1 MFNFG
6 DLSMR
11 IVVALGG
18 NALLRKGQKGTYEE
32 QFNNALRTAKFLADI
47 VERGYDLIITH
58 GNGPQAGAIAVQND
72 AARDLIPPMPLD
84 VINAETQALIG
95 YMLQQSLRNEFIRR
109 GIHREVIAL
118 VTQVVVRKDDPA
130 FQNPTKFIGPYY
142 TEEEAK
148 RLMREKGW
156 VMKRDPRGGWRR
168 VVPSPEPIDIVE
180 KETIVRLL
188 GQGVIPIT
196 VGGGGI
202 PVIYENGQYR
212 GVEAVIDKDLAS
224 SLLARLIKADML
236 VILTDVD
243 YVYLNFED
251 KTRRQPLK
259 EVKLDEIKRYYEEGH
274 FPLGSMGPKVLGAIK
289 FLEAGGKIAVIGHLE
304 RALDVIEGKAG
315 TKIIR

>member
-1 MFNFG
+1 MFNVG

-32 QFNNALRTAKFLADI
+32 QFSNALRTAKFLADI
-47 VERGYDLIITH
+47 IERGYDLIITH

-72 AARDLIPPMPLD
+72 AAKDLIPPMPLD

-156 VMKRDPRGGWRR
+156 IMKRDPRGGWRR

-180 KETIVRLL
+180 KETIIRLL

-224 SLLARLIKADML
+224 SLLARIIKADML

-251 KTRRQPLK
+251 ETRRQPLK

-274 FPLGSMGPKVLGAIK
+274 FPPGSMGPKVLGAIK

-304 RALDVIEGKAG
+304 RALDVIEGKTG
-315 TKIIR
+315 TKITR

>member
-1 MFNFG
+1 
-6 DLSMR
+6 MR

-32 QFNNALRTAKFLADI
+32 QFSNALRTAKFLADI
-47 VERGYDLIITH
+47 IERGYDLIITH

-72 AARDLIPPMPLD
+72 AAKDLIPPMPLD

-156 VMKRDPRGGWRR
+156 IMKRDPRGGWRR

-180 KETIVRLL
+180 KETIIRLL

-224 SLLARLIKADML
+224 SLLARIIKADML

-251 KTRRQPLK
+251 ETRRQPLK

-274 FPLGSMGPKVLGAIK
+274 FPPGSMGPKVLGAIK

-304 RALDVIEGKAG
+304 RALDVIEGKTG
-315 TKIIR
+315 TKITR